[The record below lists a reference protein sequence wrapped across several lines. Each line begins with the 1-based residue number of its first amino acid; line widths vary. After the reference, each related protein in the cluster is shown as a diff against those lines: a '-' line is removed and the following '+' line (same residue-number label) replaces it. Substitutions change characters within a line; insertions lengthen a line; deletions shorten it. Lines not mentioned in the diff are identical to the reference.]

1 MRKNILSKN
10 LVRSIL
16 AAVFSLNVVPSI
28 TSAAIAPD
36 VSSANVSVDVQNG
49 VEVIKINE
57 ANSSGLSHNVF
68 TQFDVNKEGAVFNN
82 SVNGANS
89 QLAGMIAGNSNF
101 VNGIAAQTI
110 LNEVVSSNPSSL
122 NGIMEVAGQ
131 KANLIIANQKGIVGN
146 GFGFINTDRAI
157 LTTGNPVIN
166 ENGVLTGFS
175 VSEGSIITN
184 GVVNA
189 KDVSSLELLGKS
201 VAINSKINA
210 NDFKVI
216 AGSSDVTYT
225 DLAYQNTSTTSTT
238 GYAID
243 ISNYGGM
250 HANNIYLVST
260 DSGLGVRNNAEI
272 NSINN
277 LNITSNGD
285 IQNNASMYSQGN
297 IVLESNDSIENTQKD
312 MLQIAAAGNV
322 DLTSQDLINQGKIYS
337 GYNEDGTWKNTG
349 NIKLDFHNRAADLTG
364 EISAAGTINIV
375 SDYDVTNNGFIYSG
389 AGSSINLGVTGA
401 FVNNSSLV
409 SYGNVG
415 IDAGNVTNNGELIA
429 GYTSADEG
437 FANNNGDISI
447 KANSTFL
454 NNSSILANGNIDINS
469 ELHLINTGDIYS
481 RKDITLGSSSGDVYS
496 YNFTDDE
503 IEKNPFIGARGSID
517 VEGNHIHLMG
527 DVLSASVQNGES
539 GYITVNEP
547 EHHLKLNAAGT
558 VTVEGTLGSY
568 IGNIEITGND
578 IGVMNSDIFS
588 NHYSN
593 SNLALTAVVLDGKN
607 QVLVTNSDVLSDG
620 GYKLNSNSG
629 IVQVSNSYF
638 ANEGN
643 NFGSFFGG
651 SMVKF
656 NGGIYTSKGKMMLN
670 APRIENL
677 GAILFSDN
685 QINAFATGI
694 TAPYIKNTGTLY
706 SKDSVSMYVPAP
718 GYFDNTNGF
727 IVGSKWVQLTG
738 SPTLSNNDAGMIA
751 SDVSIQIYATNAA
764 VSYPMVA
771 APTVLINGRGQG
783 TLDRWVAYLDE
794 NGIIHYALT
803 GLTTLPSPLY
813 SILANVSDDLYML
826 YKGDFTDPKN
836 LTNYENIQINNVL
849 EAIPNEKISKIAQVA
864 YKMKKALYYRGYL
877 LSPGQYFG
885 SFDAATGG
893 REFTGVDAN
902 KFYED
907 ITYDWTKTLDESGNE
922 LIVDGTIVRT
932 SADGTVTAT
941 ITQADGQSIVYFT
954 SSNQSFNPFNN
965 TQIIRFNN

>member
-1 MRKNILSKN
+1 
-10 LVRSIL
+10 
-16 AAVFSLNVVPSI
+16 
-28 TSAAIAPD
+28 
-36 VSSANVSVDVQNG
+36 
-49 VEVIKINE
+49 
-57 ANSSGLSHNVF
+57 
-68 TQFDVNKEGAVFNN
+68 
-82 SVNGANS
+82 
-89 QLAGMIAGNSNF
+89 
-101 VNGIAAQTI
+101 
-110 LNEVVSSNPSSL
+110 
-122 NGIMEVAGQ
+122 
-131 KANLIIANQKGIVGN
+131 
-146 GFGFINTDRAI
+146 
-157 LTTGNPVIN
+157 
-166 ENGVLTGFS
+166 
-175 VSEGSIITN
+175 
-184 GVVNA
+184 
-189 KDVSSLELLGKS
+189 
-201 VAINSKINA
+201 
-210 NDFKVI
+210 
-216 AGSSDVTYT
+216 
-225 DLAYQNTSTTSTT
+225 
-238 GYAID
+238 
-243 ISNYGGM
+243 
-250 HANNIYLVST
+250 
-260 DSGLGVRNNAEI
+260 
-272 NSINN
+272 
-277 LNITSNGD
+277 
-285 IQNNASMYSQGN
+285 
-297 IVLESNDSIENTQKD
+297 
-312 MLQIAAAGNV
+312 
-322 DLTSQDLINQGKIYS
+322 
-337 GYNEDGTWKNTG
+337 
-349 NIKLDFHNRAADLTG
+349 
-364 EISAAGTINIV
+364 
-375 SDYDVTNNGFIYSG
+375 
-389 AGSSINLGVTGA
+389 
-401 FVNNSSLV
+401 
-409 SYGNVG
+409 
-415 IDAGNVTNNGELIA
+415 
-429 GYTSADEG
+429 
-437 FANNNGDISI
+437 
-447 KANSTFL
+447 
-454 NNSSILANGNIDINS
+454 
-469 ELHLINTGDIYS
+469 
-481 RKDITLGSSSGDVYS
+481 
-496 YNFTDDE
+496 
-503 IEKNPFIGARGSID
+503 
-517 VEGNHIHLMG
+517 
-527 DVLSASVQNGES
+527 
-539 GYITVNEP
+539 
-547 EHHLKLNAAGT
+547 
-558 VTVEGTLGSY
+558 
-568 IGNIEITGND
+568 
-578 IGVMNSDIFS
+578 MNSDIFS

-629 IVQVSNSYF
+629 TVQVSNSYF

-813 SILANVSDDLYML
+813 STLANVSDDLYML